1 MKNSLLNNSDPRVAE
16 LFKQLERI
24 KDTFERLE
32 KDNRQTFG
40 RERFLNDRELS
51 GKLKLSRRALQ
62 DYRAAGILPY
72 YLINGKV
79 LYKESEVEEVINAAR
94 KSSPEIEDLV

>member
-1 MKNSLLNNSDPRVAE
+1 MKNSLLNNSDPQVAE
-16 LFKQLERI
+16 LFKLLEQI

-40 RERFLNDRELS
+40 KERFINDRQLS

-62 DYRAAGILPY
+62 DYRAAGIFPY

-94 KSSPEIEDLV
+94 KSNPEIEDLV

>member
-1 MKNSLLNNSDPRVAE
+1 MKNSLLNDSDPQVAE
-16 LFKQLERI
+16 LFKQLERV

-62 DYRAAGILPY
+62 DYRAAGIFPY

-94 KSSPEIEDLV
+94 KSAPEIEDLV

>member
-24 KDTFERLE
+24 KGTFGRLE
-32 KDNRQTFG
+32 KDNRQRFG
-40 RERFLNDRELS
+40 KERFLNDRELS
-51 GKLKLSRRALQ
+51 EKLKLSRRALQ
-62 DYRAAGILPY
+62 DYRAAGIFPY

-79 LYKESEVEEVINAAR
+79 LYKESEIEKAINTAR
-94 KSSPEIEDLV
+94 KSAPEIEDLV

>member
-1 MKNSLLNNSDPRVAE
+1 MKNSLLNDSDPQVAE

-24 KDTFERLE
+24 KGTFERLE

-40 RERFLNDRELS
+40 KERFLNDRELS

-62 DYRAAGILPY
+62 DYRAAGIFPY
-72 YLINGKV
+72 YLISGKV
-79 LYKESEVEEVINAAR
+79 LYKESEIEQVLQSAR
-94 KSSPEIEDLV
+94 KSTPDIDDLV